1 MKFLYIPLALLLT
14 IGTAGADDI
23 RRVVF
28 HLDEADPMR
37 QNLVLNN
44 ASNVNRYYQDKGQEV
59 EIEIV
64 TYGPGL
70 TMLIPGK
77 SPVAERVDS
86 ISQNYDN
93 VSFLACGNTHRKMS
107 KKAGKEIQL
116 MPQAEMVPSGVIH
129 LVERQQGGWA
139 YIRP

>member
-1 MKFLYIPLALLLT
+1 MQYLYIPLVFLLT
-14 IGTAGADDI
+14 IGSAGADDV
-23 RRVVF
+23 RRIVF
-28 HLDEADPMR
+28 HLDEADPHR

-77 SPVAERVDS
+77 SPVAERVES

-93 VSFLACGNTHRKMS
+93 VSFRACGNTHRKMS

-129 LVERQQGGWA
+129 LVERQQEGWA